1 MMLRLDQL
9 VRRGTF
15 LLFCMVFVLG
25 TAAAWAETLKV
36 VIVSE
41 KPPAEV
47 PVDIAAALSPATV
60 SVVRDD
66 APLAQFWLRE
76 TVPVR
81 ADESVELGVAYTR
94 LEEGTL
100 LGVVRL
106 AETWADFKGKPVRP
120 GVYALRYG
128 LQLQDG
134 NHMGASEY
142 RDFLLLIPI
151 AEARLLD
158 AKLTTLD
165 LIPLS
170 RKASGTPHPSVL
182 ALVPCDNAAG
192 SLVRND
198 HDQWIYR
205 QTLKT
210 ARGPLPIA
218 IVVWGKAAHE

>member
-1 MMLRLDQL
+1 MPRLDRL
-9 VRRGTF
+9 FRSRTF
-15 LLFCMVFVLG
+15 LLLCLAFLLG
-25 TAAAWAETLKV
+25 TVTAWAETLKV
-36 VIVSE
+36 AIVTE

-47 PVDIAAALSPATV
+47 PADIAAALSPSTV
-60 SVVRDD
+60 SVARDD
-66 APLAQFWLRE
+66 APLAQLWWRE

-81 ADESVELGVAYTR
+81 ADESGELGVAYTQF
-94 LEEGTL
+94 EEGTL

-106 AETWADFKGKPVRP
+106 AETWADFKGTPVRP

-142 RDFLLLIPI
+142 RDFLLLIPM
-151 AEARLLD
+151 AEAKPLD

-205 QTLKT
+205 HSLKT
-210 ARGPLPIA
+210 ARGPLHIA